1 MIGPRS
7 GSALALSFLIGGL
20 MNSAAWGTTIQ
31 FQTMPGATVGGEPV
45 SALAT
50 FTTST
55 DTVSIKLE
63 NLQADPNSVKAVI
76 YDVMFSLST
85 GQNVGTITSTTG
97 IERTVNGD
105 GTFSDSGPI
114 NLVDWGLFAS
124 GSQLDLDRIQAP
136 GQKQHGVIGPP
147 NSVSGEYD
155 NAGGSIAGNNAHDPF
170 WGESVDF
177 VLNVP
182 GVTAASTITAATL
195 AFNTTSGNT
204 VTVVPVPEP
213 ASWALA
219 CLAVGMLSLSIF
231 GKPRLRCAVIR
242 SRTQSDSAGH

>member
-20 MNSAAWGTTIQ
+20 LNSAAWGTTIQ

-45 SALAT
+45 SARAT

-63 NLQADPNSVKAVI
+63 NLQADPISVKSVI

-85 GQNVGTITSTTG
+85 GQNTGTITSTTG
-97 IERTVNGD
+97 VERTVSVD
-105 GTFSDSGPI
+105 GNFSDSGLI
-114 NLVDWGLFAS
+114 NLVDWGLFTS
-124 GSQLDLDRIQAP
+124 GSQLDLDRIQAA
-136 GQKQHGVIGPP
+136 GQKHHGVIGPP

-155 NAGGSIAGNNAHDPF
+155 NAGGSIADNNAHDPF

-195 AFNTTSGNT
+195 SFNTTSGNT

-213 ASWALA
+213 AGWALA
-219 CLAVGMLSLSIF
+219 CLAVSMLSLSIF
-231 GKPRLRCAVIR
+231 GKHRLSCAVIR
-242 SRTQSDSAGH
+242 SRTRPDRIRR

>member
-1 MIGPRS
+1 MIGPRT

-20 MNSAAWGTTIQ
+20 LNSAAWGTTIQ

-45 SALAT
+45 NARAT

-97 IERTVNGD
+97 IERTVNDD

-114 NLVDWGLFAS
+114 NLVDWGLFTS
-124 GSQLDLDRIQAP
+124 GSQLDLDRIAAP

-147 NSVSGEYD
+147 NTVSGEYD
-155 NAGGSIAGNNAHDPF
+155 NAGGSIGGNNPHDPF

-182 GVTAASTITAATL
+182 GVTAESTITAAAL

-213 ASWALA
+213 ASWVLA
-219 CLAVGMLSLSIF
+219 CLAVGALSLSIF
-231 GKPRLRCAVIR
+231 GKPRLRYAVIR
-242 SRTQSDSAGH
+242 SRTRPDRIRR